1 MRFPLRCT
9 LLATVALLV
18 LPLWALSRLPR
29 PRAEGLGRLLPHAA
43 LLQSFPA
50 SAQRQPPQLWQQ
62 RLPAA
67 SARALW
73 QQQRQLWWQLW
84 GRDGAGGAYLV
95 LPLPRPLRT
104 GALPRPPHSLE
115 VDGLLVVA
123 ANPLAERLL
132 RDQLKTAP
140 RPQRGLQQRCLAQ
153 LQARQSA
160 FWSADGLAA
169 MAGPLAPLFLTLQEG
184 CIDLT
189 LDRGG
194 VSFAGEAAA
203 IAGLVAPM
211 GPAPVE
217 WGAPPA
223 PLDSSLL
230 LQASGRALEPLLRGL
245 LARQLIREP
254 LVTAYGLSDDDLRLL
269 QGSGFLLR
277 LRPQASGPFQAG
289 LELVLAVPG
298 PRQRWDRMLEG
309 IADRLVAGGLVPNPS
324 QPGSW
329 QDGEGRQVG
338 GWRWLTPSPNHTLLQ
353 LYLGPDP
360 RPLSGPWTQPLAW
373 RRLQPLQLQARPS
386 ALARLG
392 LLPEMLPRPLLQAD
406 QFAAVAGPFERR
418 DSAPSRLQGRLELPA
433 R

>member
-9 LLATVALLV
+9 LLATTALLV

-50 SAQRQPPQLWQQ
+50 APERQAPQLWQQ

-67 SARALW
+67 TARVLW
-73 QQQRQLWWQLW
+73 RQQRQLWWQLW

-140 RPQRGLQQRCLAQ
+140 RPQRGLQQRCLEQ
-153 LQARQSA
+153 LQERQSA
-160 FWSADGLAA
+160 FWSGDGLAA
-169 MAGPLAPLFLTLQEG
+169 MTGPLAPLFLALQEG
-184 CIDLT
+184 CIDLG

-194 VSFAGEAAA
+194 VAFAGEAAA
-203 IAGLVAPM
+203 MAGLVAPM
-211 GPAPVE
+211 ASPLEAGTL
-217 WGAPPA
+217 PPA
-223 PLDSSLL
+223 LESSLL

-254 LVTAYGLSDDDLRLL
+254 LTTAYGLSDDDLRLL
-269 QGSGFLLR
+269 QGSPFLLR
-277 LRPQASGPFQAG
+277 LRPQPSGPFQAG
-289 LELVLAVPG
+289 LELVLAVGG

-309 IADRLVAGGLVPNPS
+309 IADRLVAGGLTPVPG
-324 QPGSW
+324 QPGLW
-329 QDGEGRQVG
+329 QDGEGRPVG
-338 GWRWLTPSPNHTLLQ
+338 GWRWLTPAPNQALLQ
-353 LYLGPDP
+353 LHLGPDP
-360 RPLSGPWTQPLAW
+360 RPLAGVWSKPQAW
-373 RRLQPLQLQARPS
+373 KRLQPLQVQARPS

-392 LLPEMLPRPLLQAD
+392 LLPEQLPRPLLQAE
-406 QFAAVAGPFERR
+406 QFTAIAGPFESR
-418 DSAPSRLQGRLELPA
+418 DPRASRLLGRLELPP

>member
-9 LLATVALLV
+9 LLATAALLV
-18 LPLWALSRLPR
+18 VPLWALNRLPR

-50 SAQRQPPQLWQQ
+50 APERQPPQLWQQ

-67 SARALW
+67 TATALW
-73 QQQRQLWWQLW
+73 RQQRQLWWQLW

-132 RDQLKTAP
+132 RDQLQTAP

-153 LQARQSA
+153 LQARQAA
-160 FWSADGLAA
+160 FWSGDGLAA
-169 MAGPLAPLFLTLQEG
+169 MAGPLAPLLLTLQEG
-184 CIDLT
+184 CIDLS
-189 LDRGG
+189 LDRGR
-194 VSFAGEAAA
+194 VAFAGEAAA
-203 IAGLVAPM
+203 VAGLVAPM
-211 GPAPVE
+211 AATAPDPA
-217 WGAPPA
+217 ALPA
-223 PLDSSLL
+223 ELDAALL

-254 LVTAYGLSDDDLRLL
+254 LATAYGLSDDDLRLL
-269 QGSGFLLR
+269 QASPFLLR

-289 LELVLAVPG
+289 LELVLAVKG
-298 PRQRWDRMLEG
+298 PRQRWDQMLEG
-309 IADRLVAGGLVPNPS
+309 ISDRLVAGGLLPAAG
-324 QPGSW
+324 QPGRW

-338 GWRWLTPSPNHTLLQ
+338 GWRWLSPTPSLTLLQ

-360 RPLSGPWTQPLAW
+360 QPLTGPWSQPQAW
-373 RRLQPLQLQARPS
+373 KQLQPLQLQARPA
-386 ALARLG
+386 ALAALG
-392 LLPEMLPRPLLQAD
+392 LLPEMLPRPLLQAE
-406 QFAAVAGPFERR
+406 QLAAVAGPFESR
-418 DSAPSRLQGRLELPA
+418 DPVPSRLLGRLVLPA